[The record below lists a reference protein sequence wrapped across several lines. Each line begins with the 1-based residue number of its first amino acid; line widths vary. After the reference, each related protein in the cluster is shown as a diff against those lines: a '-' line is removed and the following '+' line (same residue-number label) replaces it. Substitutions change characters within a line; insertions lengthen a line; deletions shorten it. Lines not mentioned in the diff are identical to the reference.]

1 MTPVEAARLIDI
13 SAVRTHH
20 CLKDIEEVVK
30 IAQKYRFI
38 NVHALPCWVKQLSV
52 LLANDP
58 DIYVGAPVGFPGGAH
73 RTETKLLEAK
83 YLVEDGAQE
92 IDIVMN
98 VGKFKAGEYGYVRD
112 ELRQIID
119 SMPSHILKKV
129 IIELNCLTDE
139 EIQPACE
146 LVMDTGADFLKTGT
160 GWVPGD
166 ANIDRIAR
174 IKKLTHGKIKVKA
187 AGGIRTREEFD
198 RLVDLGV
205 ERFGI
210 NTKSALKIVESFG

>member
-119 SMPSHILKKV
+119 SMPSHIRKKV

-139 EIQPACE
+139 ELQPACE

-210 NTKSALKIVESFG
+210 NTKSALEIVESFG

>member
-119 SMPSHILKKV
+119 SMPSHIRKKV

-210 NTKSALKIVESFG
+210 NTKSALEIVESFG

>member
-1 MTPVEAARLIDI
+1 MTSLEAARLIDI

-38 NVHALPCWVKQLSV
+38 NVHALPCWVKQLSA

-98 VGKFKAGEYGYVRD
+98 VGRFKAGEYDYVRN

-119 SMPSHILKKV
+119 SMPSQVLKKV
-129 IIELNCLTDE
+129 IIELNCLNDDE
-139 EIQPACE
+139 IEPACN
-146 LVMDTGADFLKTGT
+146 LVMDTGAVFLKTGT
-160 GWVPGD
+160 GWVPGN
-166 ANIDRIAR
+166 ANIERIAR
-174 IKKLTHGKIKVKA
+174 IKDLTRGKIKVKA

-210 NTKSALKIVESFG
+210 NTKSALEIVESFA